1 MKGFKTSRDRIL
13 KATGEESQIEWES
26 LPADVAQQVLN
37 KISSGNTEDDIAVP
51 QLTTPG
57 QPNTIRIFG
66 KTFTLQETLQASCLF
81 LQVIALITTIII
93 ACKIKK

>member
-1 MKGFKTSRDRIL
+1 MNGFKTSRDRIL
-13 KATGEESQIEWES
+13 KATGGESEINWQD
-26 LPADVAQQVLN
+26 LPNDVVQQLLN
-37 KISSGNTEDDIAVP
+37 KISKGNTEEDIAVP

-81 LQVIALITTIII
+81 LQVVTLITTIII
-93 ACKIKK
+93 AHRIK